1 MPPPHVWCDLAHSSI
16 QGMVPQIYFNEDASR
31 LLAVPPECHQHAKDL
46 EAECLLFVQSE
57 LAWGLFRIY

>member
-1 MPPPHVWCDLAHSSI
+1 
-16 QGMVPQIYFNEDASR
+16 MVPQIYFNEDASR